1 MNELQQD
8 KVWVGML
15 VSVVITITTF
25 YIFYTLNNNLV
36 GTATSGGGEFGGV
49 RERFVA
55 TLAVFFN
62 IIPFI
67 IYMRVK
73 KDNCLRGVG
82 ILTVLLA
89 LFMLV
94 YYYILGNVTLI
105 N

>member
-8 KVWVGML
+8 KVWVGMV
-15 VSVVITITTF
+15 VSVVITITMF
-25 YIFYTLNNNLV
+25 YIFYTLNVNLT
-36 GTATSGGGEFGGV
+36 GKFILGKEFGGV

-67 IYMRVK
+67 IYMKVK

-94 YYYILGNVTLI
+94 YYYILGNINLI
-105 N
+105 Q

>member
-1 MNELQQD
+1 MDDLQQD
-8 KVWVGML
+8 KLWVGMA
-15 VSVVITITTF
+15 VSVFITITMF
-25 YIFYTLNNNLV
+25 YIFYTLNINLV
-36 GTATSGGGEFGGV
+36 GKFIGGREFAGV

-73 KDNCLRGVG
+73 KDNCMRGVG
-82 ILTVLLA
+82 IVTVILA

-94 YYYILGNVTLI
+94 YYYLLGNVTLI
-105 N
+105 K

>member
-25 YIFYTLNNNLV
+25 YIFYTLNINLT
-36 GTATSGGGEFGGV
+36 GKFIGGKEFSGV

-62 IIPFI
+62 IIPFV
-67 IYMRVK
+67 IYMKVK

-94 YYYILGNVTLI
+94 YYYILGNSTLI